1 MSTLDS
7 LPILPDDLQ
16 GAPIVLS
23 PSAPVSTPSSASN
36 PTPSS
41 ANPTP
46 GFPVSPPP
54 PAHEPHD
61 STENDPPRDE
71 IRRDEMRRDT
81 GENRSDAP
89 SSKTDPRK
97 STNPARAK
105 ALWSDSP
112 EPRDVSA
119 QPVSHRK
126 SDEPGQSDE
135 PDRAADLTG
144 GKHLGVQQLFGGEHL
159 TEDQQGS
166 GEAAQTELFE
176 TNPPPWELAVE
187 DDVLLASIVFSRSPH
202 GPYDYRIP
210 DSLREELKPGMRV
223 GVPLGHRKKPTP
235 GWCVA
240 VKEGKAVH
248 RKLRDVAEC
257 IDESP
262 LCDASLVRLVMW
274 MSHYYQVPAG
284 QVFDTLIPSSVRTAA
299 GTKQTT
305 YFTPAKQV
313 TDAEIEKLPAK
324 QQAVMRFLVSS
335 NRPMT
340 SAELA
345 VAAKCT
351 EDPIRRLKKKNLIV
365 PEVRREM
372 HSGIRILAQTNDG
385 EAERTHELTEQQTA
399 ALERITAAVD
409 SGRGRTL
416 LLHGVTGSGKTEVYI
431 RAIEHVV
438 SQAGSAIVMV
448 PEISLTPQTRGR
460 FESRFPAVAVLH
472 SQMSPSERHFQ
483 WQRIR
488 RGEVQV
494 VIGPRSAVFAP
505 LPNLGLIVLDE
516 EHDTS
521 FKQDSQPRYHARKVA
536 HARAMSLGVPL
547 LLGSATP
554 SMEAW
559 HATQSGHAEL
569 ISMPDR
575 VAGRPMPDVQLVDL
589 RVRDDRA
596 GGGAISRPL
605 KRAVDETLREKGQA
619 ILLLNRRGFAT
630 TIQCPACGHV
640 VACPDCD
647 MPLTHHRDGGK
658 AMCHYCDYTIGTPP
672 WCPACRFD
680 GIRYGGLGTQKLE
693 VEAKAK
699 FPDAKIARMDGDTM
713 KRPGS
718 HQRVLSE
725 FRSGEIDILLG
736 TQMIAK
742 GLDFPNVLLVGVINA
757 DSALHFPD
765 FRAAERTFQLVTQV
779 AGRTGRGD
787 RGGRVIVQ
795 TFTPEHPAIQA
806 ASRHDYFKFVEEE
819 MVNRR
824 KFNYP
829 PLGSVAR
836 IIIRGPVEEK
846 TEDVADSIL
855 TRLESARDLL
865 KSEVR
870 ILGPAPPP
878 IVRLRGKY
886 RFHLLLQATESAVVG
901 EVIRRALADFKT
913 DPKEEIEYL
922 IDIDPVNLL

>member
-1 MSTLDS
+1 MPTLDS
-7 LPILPDDLQ
+7 PSILPDDL
-16 GAPIVLS
+16 PVESNLMS
-23 PSAPVSTPSSASN
+23 PLAIRHPS
-36 PTPSS
+36 
-41 ANPTP
+41 
-46 GFPVSPPP
+46 GLPVSPSP
-54 PAHEPHD
+54 PAD
-61 STENDPPRDE
+61 
-71 IRRDEMRRDT
+71 RR
-81 GENRSDAP
+81 
-89 SSKTDPRK
+89 
-97 STNPARAK
+97 
-105 ALWSDSP
+105 
-112 EPRDVSA
+112 
-119 QPVSHRK
+119 
-126 SDEPGQSDE
+126 SDEPENHSSLDDLGELDELGELLPELAALNKSSPSE
-135 PDRAADLTG
+135 PDR
-144 GKHLGVQQLFGGEHL
+144 E
-159 TEDQQGS
+159 
-166 GEAAQTELFE
+166 EAAQVELFE
-176 TNPPPWELAVE
+176 TDPPPWELTVQ
-187 DDVLLASIVFSRSPH
+187 DDVMLASIVFARSPH

-210 DSLREELKPGMRV
+210 DVLLDELKPGMRV
-223 GVPLGHRKKPTP
+223 AVPLGHRKKPTP
-235 GWCVA
+235 GWCVG
-240 VKEGKAVH
+240 VKKGTALH
-248 RKLRDVAEC
+248 HKLRDVAEC
-257 IDESP
+257 LDDSP
-262 LCDASLVRLVMW
+262 LCDTALVRLVMW

-284 QVFDTLIPSSVRTAA
+284 QVFDTLIPSSVRSGA
-299 GTKQTT
+299 GTKKTT
-305 YFTPAKQV
+305 YFTASKDLS
-313 TDAEIEKLPAK
+313 DAEIGKLPAK
-324 QQAVMRFLVSS
+324 QQVVMRLLICSG
-335 NRPMT
+335 RAMT
-340 SAELA
+340 AAELA
-345 VAAKCT
+345 VGAECT
-351 EDPIRRLKKKNLIV
+351 EDPIRRLRKKGNLV

-372 HSGIRILAQTNDG
+372 HSGIRILAQQNDG
-385 EAERTHELTEQQTA
+385 ESDQSHHLTEQQTN
-399 ALERITAAVD
+399 ALERVNAAVD

-431 RAIEHVV
+431 KAIEHVV

-460 FESRFPAVAVLH
+460 FESRFESVAVLH
-472 SQMSPSERHFQ
+472 SQMSPSERHFH

-559 HATQSGHAEL
+559 HAAQTGHAEL
-569 ISMPDR
+569 ISMPHR
-575 VAGRPMPDVQLVDL
+575 VANRPMPDVQLVDL
-589 RVRDDRA
+589 RIRDER
-596 GGGAISRPL
+596 GGSGAISRPL
-605 KRAVDETLREKGQA
+605 KQAVEETLREKGQA

-630 TIQCPACGHV
+630 TIQCPSCGHV

-658 AMCHYCDYTIGTPP
+658 AMCHYCDYTIATPP

-693 VEAKAK
+693 VETKAK
-699 FPDAKIARMDGDTM
+699 FPNATIARMDSDTM

-806 ASRHDYFKFVEEE
+806 ASRHDYLRFVEDE

-846 TEDVADSIL
+846 TEAVADAIL
-855 TRLESARDLL
+855 ARLESARELL
-865 KSEVR
+865 NSEVR

-886 RFHLLLQATESAVVG
+886 RFHLLLQATEAAVVG
-901 EVIRRALADFKT
+901 ETIRRALADFKT
-913 DPKEEIEYL
+913 DPKEDIEFL